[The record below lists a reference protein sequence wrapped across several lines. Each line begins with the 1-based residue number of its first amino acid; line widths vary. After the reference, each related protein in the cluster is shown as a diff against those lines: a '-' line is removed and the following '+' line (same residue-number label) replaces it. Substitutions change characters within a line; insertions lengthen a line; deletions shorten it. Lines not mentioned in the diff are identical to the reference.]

1 MLEISHKVK
10 EIYPNIK
17 FGVMVINITHSKLN
31 KENFLVLKNSTIK
44 NIIEQHPEYNR
55 KEKIKTE
62 PVSSYIKY
70 YKKFK
75 KTYPVLL
82 QLESILLK
90 SKGIPDVGV
99 TIESMFL
106 AELKN
111 LLLTAGHDLDKM
123 ELPLKIE
130 LANGSEHFYGIG
142 GKEHIL
148 TKDDLFLS
156 DNIGILSSILN
167 GPDNRT
173 AITKDTK
180 NIMYF
185 VYGPD
190 KISEKQIQDHLND
203 IKHYISSA
211 FPDLKV
217 NSIDIF

>member
-17 FGVMVINITHSKLN
+17 FGVMVINITHSKPN
-31 KENFLVLKNSTIK
+31 KENFLILKNPTIK
-44 NIIEQHPEYNR
+44 NIIEQHPKYNR
-55 KEKIKTE
+55 KKKIKTE

-111 LLLTAGHDLDKM
+111 LLLTAGHDLDKI
-123 ELPLKIE
+123 ELPLKID

-142 GKEHIL
+142 SKEQIL

-167 GPDNRT
+167 GS
-173 AITKDTK
+173 
-180 NIMYF
+180 
-185 VYGPD
+185 D

-203 IKHYISSA
+203 IKYYISSA

>member
-1 MLEISHKVK
+1 MLEVSHKVK

-17 FGVMVINITHSKLN
+17 FGVMVINITHSKPN

-190 KISEKQIQDHLND
+190 KISEKQIQDHL
-203 IKHYISSA
+203 
-211 FPDLKV
+211 
-217 NSIDIF
+217 

>member
-1 MLEISHKVK
+1 
-10 EIYPNIK
+10 
-17 FGVMVINITHSKLN
+17 INNKHSKN
-31 KENFLVLKNSTIK
+31 KKEKYEVIKKNTIK
-44 NIIEQHPEYNR
+44 KNTEQKPEYKLR
-55 KEKIKTE
+55 EKIKTE
-62 PVSSYIKY
+62 PVTSDIKN

-75 KTYPVLL
+75 KTNTVLL

>member
-1 MLEISHKVK
+1 M
-10 EIYPNIK
+10 
-17 FGVMVINITHSKLN
+17 F
-31 KENFLVLKNSTIK
+31 
-44 NIIEQHPEYNR
+44 
-55 KEKIKTE
+55 
-62 PVSSYIKY
+62 
-70 YKKFK
+70 
-75 KTYPVLL
+75 

-90 SKGIPDVGV
+90 SKGIPDVGI

-111 LLLTAGHDLDKM
+111 LLLTAGHDLDKI
-123 ELPLKIE
+123 EFPLKVD

-142 GKEHIL
+142 GKEQIL
-148 TKDDLFLS
+148 TKDDLSLS

-185 VYGPD
+185 VYGSNR
-190 KISEKQIQDHLND
+190 ISKKQIQDHLND
-203 IKHYISSA
+203 IKDYISSA